1 MDSSISA
8 KINDRILML
17 QKEKERVLNN
27 YPSLVYEGEKSI
39 SEVLNLVIGMEIN
52 FLKELLNN
60 NSDAVE
66 FAEWI
71 GGKYQNIKERW
82 IEIIKLPEGAFY
94 SGVSNSYSTKELYQK
109 FLSLPS
115 NQLNNNNNG

>member
-8 KINDRILML
+8 KINNRILML

-27 YPSLVYEGEKSI
+27 YPFLVYEGEKSI

-60 NSDAVE
+60 NSDGENWEQKCRELQKHNSELWEAFGNFCQAVNDQ
-66 FAEWI
+66 FN
-71 GGKYQNIKERW
+71 KNIQFMPPPIQQPK
-82 IEIIKLPEGAFY
+82 I
-94 SGVSNSYSTKELYQK
+94 
-109 FLSLPS
+109 
-115 NQLNNNNNG
+115 